1 MNLDTEFISAMC
13 AWCREHEIVWEYS
26 SLTMTHYFIKM
37 PSDPIERS
45 LQECFGKSFPT
56 CCVSHHLMKVN
67 SGTFDQGN
75 SNILSLTDLILFRIR
90 ADEDGFL

>member
-13 AWCREHEIVWEYS
+13 AWCREQEIIWEYS
-26 SLTMTHYFIKM
+26 SLTMTHYFIKI

-56 CCVSHHLMKVN
+56 CYVSHHLIEVN
-67 SGTFDQGN
+67 SAAFDQGN
-75 SNILSLTDLILFRIR
+75 SSISSLTDLILFRIS
-90 ADEDGFL
+90 ANEA